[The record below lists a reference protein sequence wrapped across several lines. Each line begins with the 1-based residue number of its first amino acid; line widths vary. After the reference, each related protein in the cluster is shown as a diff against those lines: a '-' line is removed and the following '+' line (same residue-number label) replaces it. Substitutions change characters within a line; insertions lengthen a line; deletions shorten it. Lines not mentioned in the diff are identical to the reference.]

1 MSKFKESFTTDIAII
16 KQWERDMCIKFDND
30 SGVELHVQPKGNRI
44 LCYVLNTNNGKTF
57 RCIVPKYMSTY
68 GIARCYARAIGQK
81 VKTLVTQVSMKT
93 ALQNPEFICRPI
105 YYVTNAAGVTHTELG
120 KYKLYCGNDAKQI
133 AEDALNLGTMS
144 DNNTEFYIKTTHIYD
159 L

>member
-1 MSKFKESFTTDIAII
+1 MSKFKESFTPDIAVI

-30 SGVELHVQPKGNRI
+30 RSVELHVKPKGNRI

-57 RCIVPKYMSTY
+57 RCIVPQYMSTY

-81 VKTLVTQVSMKT
+81 VKTLVIQVSMKT

-105 YYVTNAAGVTHTELG
+105 YYVTNAAGVTRTELG
-120 KYKLYCGNDAKQI
+120 KYKSYCGDDARQV
-133 AEDALNLGTMS
+133 AEDALNLNTMS